1 MIRPRRRVK
10 MNISMCLACILFCLT
25 LFSIYLT
32 SGLYA
37 RYTTSDI
44 GEDMARVISFGSL
57 TLTET
62 GDFGSDG
69 TMMIIPGVNLAKS
82 AVVDFTGSEV
92 ATYVFVE
99 VVVSSH
105 WAIADNKVFSV
116 NSNKMQWTVAD
127 GWNYLKSIGDGSDT
141 TYVYYR
147 KLAPNTSLSTEVI
160 AGGVVYVSPDITKNE
175 IGSMSGISIKFRA
188 TAVQIDGFEGGMQ

>member
-1 MIRPRRRVK
+1 
-10 MNISMCLACILFCLT
+10 MNIPMCIACILFCLT

-37 RYTTSDI
+37 RYTTSDT
-44 GEDMARVISFGSL
+44 GYDTARVIGFGNL
-57 TLTET
+57 TLTES

-69 TMMIIPGVNLAKS
+69 TMMIIPGVDIQKS
-82 AVVDFTGSEV
+82 AVVKFTGSEA

-99 VVVSSH
+99 VVVSNH
-105 WAIADNKVFSV
+105 WAITDSKAFSV
-116 NSNKMQWTVAD
+116 NSDRMQWTIAE
-127 GWNYLKSIGDGSDT
+127 GWNYLKSFGDESET

-160 AGGVVYVSPDITKNE
+160 EGGVVHVSPDITKNE
-175 IGSMSGISIKFRA
+175 IGSMSGIAIKFRA
-188 TAVQIDGFEGGMQ
+188 TVIQIDGSEGADEAFGRIA